1 MVRLQNVENKQYLH
15 SNIFG
20 KVTVV
25 KQEPDGAQNWVIE
38 MAEGEGKWFYL
49 RNEVTNLYLDN
60 PVKRKDK
67 IYTNLLY
74 YKNQA
79 QQWTFEGLRIIN
91 RATGLALS
99 VDPQSRTNS
108 SKLSDDDK
116 LQLWMHF

>member
-25 KQEPDGAQNWVIE
+25 KQDADGAQNWVIE